1 MAMNDTPRSFGA
13 RSAMPYAGEP
23 SDEFR
28 TRILRQQE
36 EQAERRQQDLAEQS
50 SALNT
55 PDARI
60 RIWERLHEVQLPR
73 DPAHSLIKVIAAGTG
88 LTVEQV
94 HEQQRQ
100 RLLPP
105 PAVVTP
111 TPLVY

>member
-1 MAMNDTPRSFGA
+1 MSDAPRSFGA
-13 RSAMPYAGEP
+13 RSAMPFAGEP

-28 TRILRQQE
+28 TRVLRQQE

-50 SALNT
+50 SSLNT

-60 RIWERLHEVQLPR
+60 RIWERLHEVRLPR

-94 HEQQRQ
+94 LEEQRQ

-105 PAVVTP
+105 PAIIEP
-111 TPLVY
+111 TPLAY

>member
-1 MAMNDTPRSFGA
+1 
-13 RSAMPYAGEP
+13 MPFAGEP

-73 DPAHSLIKVIAAGTG
+73 NPAHSLIKVIAAGTG

-94 HEQQRQ
+94 LEEQRQ

-105 PAVVTP
+105 PAAVEI
-111 TPLVY
+111 TPLAF